1 MWLLNEIFN
10 YTTPESKNVFI
21 DNFTDITTIVEQLI
35 S

>member
-21 DNFTDITTIVEQLI
+21 DNLADITTIAEQLI